1 MTVRR
6 YPVAALLVVV
16 TVALVVVNGFAF
28 WGDTFALW
36 VDDAMQ
42 LSAGVTAVVCGV
54 LAARRVRGHQRWW
67 RTLVAIGMTGWSLG
81 QCVWSWYQLID
92 GRGLPSPSLA
102 DVGYL
107 SFPVF
112 ALAALFTLARA
123 RIRPDRERWQP
134 AQWTAHFGIAVV
146 LDGLVVTGSLFILT
160 WTAALGQLVRAT
172 APDALAWSVAIA
184 YPLSDLVVVVV
195 AVLLVVF
202 DRVDRPYRANLLL
215 LAVGIVALACSDS
228 VFAYLVSIGAES
240 MKPWADAGFVLGPL
254 FIAFAL
260 LVTPS
265 SRRREEMGQAVGVDW
280 WQLAL
285 PYVPVTAVALLI
297 SVQLLAGAGPDAVEV
312 IVGVLVVLLVL
323 ARQLLSLLDN
333 RLLLR
338 RVYEGQQQLT
348 HQAYHDPL
356 TGLAN
361 RALFA
366 DRLDQA
372 VESADGQRPLVLIF
386 VDLDDFKEV
395 NDRFGHAGGDLLLH
409 AVAQRLQ
416 SCVRAGDTVAR
427 LGGDEFAILLE
438 GELDAP
444 QAVADRIQGA
454 LRRPFAVHG
463 TLVPIRASMGLVV
476 PDPAEPLVTADV
488 LLGRADTSMYAG
500 KRLGKDTTVVYRP
513 CQDGPPDF
521 PSALRRADGDIPE
534 GFGLVFQPIVR
545 LPGETPVAVEAL
557 ARWTTRDGTAV
568 SPETFVRAAEGAG
581 LGAELDA
588 LVLDLACREITAA
601 GLDLTVHVNVCASRL
616 GAAALEQSVAE
627 SLARYRL
634 APERLVV
641 EITETVPVPDL
652 TAGAAAIR
660 RLQDLGVRVAL
671 DDFGAGY
678 SSLTVLHALPVDL
691 IKLDRALT
699 TGVQPERDAALC
711 RSLVGLCAELDLA
724 VVAEGIETAEQAEL
738 VIRAG
743 CTTAQG
749 YRFGRPAPLSTLS
762 LNGAALRS

>member
-1 MTVRR
+1 
-6 YPVAALLVVV
+6 
-16 TVALVVVNGFAF
+16 
-28 WGDTFALW
+28 
-36 VDDAMQ
+36 
-42 LSAGVTAVVCGV
+42 
-54 LAARRVRGHQRWW
+54 
-67 RTLVAIGMTGWSLG
+67 
-81 QCVWSWYQLID
+81 
-92 GRGLPSPSLA
+92 
-102 DVGYL
+102 
-107 SFPVF
+107 
-112 ALAALFTLARA
+112 
-123 RIRPDRERWQP
+123 
-134 AQWTAHFGIAVV
+134 
-146 LDGLVVTGSLFILT
+146 
-160 WTAALGQLVRAT
+160 
-172 APDALAWSVAIA
+172 
-184 YPLSDLVVVVV
+184 
-195 AVLLVVF
+195 
-202 DRVDRPYRANLLL
+202 
-215 LAVGIVALACSDS
+215 
-228 VFAYLVSIGAES
+228 
-240 MKPWADAGFVLGPL
+240 VLGPL

-260 LVTPS
+260 LVTPGP
-265 SRRREEMGQAVGVDW
+265 RHREDAGPAAGVDW
-280 WQLAL
+280 WQLVL

-297 SVQLLAGAGPDAVEV
+297 TGQLLAGAGPDAVEV
-312 IVGVLVVLLVL
+312 FVGVLVVFLVL

-338 RVYEGQQQLT
+338 RVYEGRQQLT

-361 RALFA
+361 RALFG
-366 DRLDQA
+366 DRLDRA
-372 VESADGQRPLVLIF
+372 IAEGGDRPLVLIF

-395 NDRFGHAGGDLLLH
+395 NDRFGHAGGDVLLH
-409 AVAQRLQ
+409 AVAQRLL

-463 TLVPIRASMGLVV
+463 TLVPVRASMGLVV
-476 PDPAEPLVTADV
+476 PDPAEPLVTSDV

-513 CQDGPPDF
+513 SQDGPPDF
-521 PSALRRADGDIPE
+521 PAALRRAAGGIPE

-545 LPGETPVAVEAL
+545 LPDETPVAVEAL
-557 ARWTTRDGTAV
+557 ARWTTRDGTSV

-588 LVLDLACREITAA
+588 LVLDLACREIATA

-616 GAAALEQSVAE
+616 GAAALEQSVGSALDRYG
-627 SLARYRL
+627 LA
-634 APERLVV
+634 ASRLVV

-652 TAGAAAIR
+652 ATGAEAIR
-660 RLQDLGVRVAL
+660 RLQELGVRVAL

-699 TGVQPERDAALC
+699 TGVQPDRDAALC
-711 RSLVGLCAELDLA
+711 RSLVGLCAELDMA
-724 VVAEGIETAEQAEL
+724 VVAEGIETAEQASL
-738 VIRAG
+738 VTAAG

-749 YRFGRPAPLSTLS
+749 YLYGRPAPLSTLRLS
-762 LNGAALRS
+762 GAAPLSMG